1 MKAKYILVPAMV
13 LALAMCSAFT
23 VMHED
28 IHAAMQKSMQKMK
41 SMKMTGDADHDF
53 AMMMAEHHQGSID
66 AAQIVLKSGKDEK
79 IKSMARSLVDK
90 QTAEQKQLR
99 SHKGTSEDHSA
110 HARNENAASN
120 SGSGTSDAHASNF
133 SSEMTQSME
142 EMESS
147 MKNMK
152 MTNNVDHDFAMM
164 MIPHHQSAIDMSDA
178 IIKHGKDQEVKTLA
192 EKIKSDSEKEI
203 GELKKWLSSHG
214 K

>member
-1 MKAKYILVPAMV
+1 MKAEYILIPVFV
-13 LALAMCSAFT
+13 LALAVCSAFT
-23 VMHED
+23 VIHEE

-41 SMKMTGDADHDF
+41 SMKMTGNADHDF

-79 IKSMARSLVDK
+79 IKSMARSIVDS

-99 SHKGTSEDHSA
+99 AHKATGDDHSA
-110 HARNENAASN
+110 HARKENSASN
-120 SGSGTSDAHASNF
+120 SGSGTSDAHASIF
-133 SSEMTQSME
+133 STEMTQAME

-147 MKNMK
+147 IKNMK
-152 MTNNVDHDFAMM
+152 MTNNVDHDFATM

-178 IIKHGKDQEVKTLA
+178 VIKHGKDQEIKTMA

-203 GELKKWLSSHG
+203 GELKQWLSSHG

>member
-1 MKAKYILVPAMV
+1 MKAKYILVPGLV
-13 LALAMCSAFT
+13 FALAICSAFT
-23 VMHED
+23 LMHDD

-41 SMKMTGDADHDF
+41 SMKMTGNADHDF

-79 IKSMARSLVDK
+79 TKSMARSIVDK

-99 SHKGTSEDHSA
+99 AHKSTGDDHSA
-110 HARNENAASN
+110 HARKENSASN

-133 SSEMTQSME
+133 STEMTQAME

-152 MTNNVDHDFAMM
+152 MTNNVDHDFATM

-178 IIKHGKDQEVKTLA
+178 VIKHGKDQEIKTMA

-203 GELKKWLSSHG
+203 GELKQWLNNH